1 MSDIESRLAVLE
13 TRIDAIDARFDKIDR
28 LLHSILGTILTGL
41 ATGGFALVQ
50 IGGGA

>member
-1 MSDIESRLAVLE
+1 MDVDARLAVLE
-13 TRIDAIDARFDKIDR
+13 SRIDAIDARFDKIDK

-50 IGGGA
+50 MGGA